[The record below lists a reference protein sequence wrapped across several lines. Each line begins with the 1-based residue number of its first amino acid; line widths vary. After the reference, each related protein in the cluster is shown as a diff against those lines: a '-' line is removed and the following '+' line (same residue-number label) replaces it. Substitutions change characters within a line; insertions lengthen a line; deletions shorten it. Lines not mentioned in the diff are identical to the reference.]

1 MCLTYLQ
8 SKPLF
13 NFNICHLQAYLVKG
27 GEFTKKEEGYW
38 FGDNSRKI
46 IGFSI
51 KEFSAIERM
60 ASSALSLAINL

>member
-1 MCLTYLQ
+1 
-8 SKPLF
+8 
-13 NFNICHLQAYLVKG
+13 LQAYLVKG

-60 ASSALSLAINL
+60 ASSALSLAIFL